1 MMKRLFAFL
10 TAALMLLGV
19 PALAEEAS
27 GPLTLAEIERF
38 NQAIL
43 ERAAKDEP
51 TVRPLEDAFIAQGKG
66 YEISLTSEDISSD
79 SVVLGAAVTLDA
91 RGDQGLADPRGVMT
105 DSAVDALMAKYPN
118 DNPYLAGN
126 RDGAVLYISGELPA
140 AVYTGFVVRDGQEI
154 SLIEY
159 NVYHQVDGG
168 VARAGMQYTIAEGKV
183 RAIRSFVTQEA
194 MSQAEAQEAIAALAA
209 LQEENSVVSNAGEPG
224 TPLEREDMA
233 IGGLDFFDLT
243 PESAKT
249 VLGEPVHEEKADGTD
264 GSLLTI
270 QWPGVE
276 AVFSLDQDGKMVR
289 TERVTVNEGALEGP
303 RGLRLGDSLA
313 QAIGLFAHGKDLP
326 EEGGFLYGKD
336 QEAPYGFLAAGDES
350 TSLYY
355 VIESPGGDAGLI
367 LTFMEDKLAS
377 MSMTYL

>member
-243 PESAKT
+243 PESAKA

>member
-79 SVVLGAAVTLDA
+79 SVVLGTAVTLDA

-243 PESAKT
+243 PESAKA

-264 GSLLTI
+264 VSLLTI